1 MDAAPTLYQIE
12 ARLRS
17 ALSDPGPCPDAH
29 SRVAPQPRVGWKA
42 GVIPEGSRAAAALL
56 LLYPIG
62 DRAHLCL
69 PRRAGSLGTHAGQIS
84 LPGGAVDDGEKIE
97 EAALREAHEE
107 IGLSSNGLRVLGRLT
122 PLYIP
127 VSNFA
132 LHPVLGVLTTR
143 PSLAASAAE
152 VAHILEVALDD
163 LLAPTNLRPGWIWRD
178 RETITVPFFALGGE
192 RVWGATAMV
201 LSELVH
207 LLQLDATAPP
217 NTEPGQSEPGWNP
230 RP

>member
-1 MDAAPTLYQIE
+1 MDAARTLYQIE
-12 ARLRS
+12 ASLRS

-29 SRVAPQPRVGWKA
+29 SRVAPRPRVGWKA
-42 GVIPEGSRAAAALL
+42 GVIPEGSRTAAALL
-56 LLYPIG
+56 LLYPID

-69 PRRAGSLGTHAGQIS
+69 TRRAGSLGTHAGQIS
-84 LPGGAVDDGEKIE
+84 LPGGAVDEGETIE
-97 EAALREAHEE
+97 QAALREAREE
-107 IGLSSNGLRVLGRLT
+107 VGLDSKNLQVLGRLT

-132 LHPVLGVLTTR
+132 LYPVLGVLAER
-143 PSLAASAAE
+143 PSLVASADE
-152 VAHILEVALDD
+152 VAHILEVAIDD
-163 LLAPTNLRPGWIWRD
+163 LLSPSSLRPGWLWRGAD
-178 RETITVPFFALGGE
+178 TITVPFFALCGE

-207 LLQLDATAPP
+207 LLSHDESTPRTTAP
-217 NTEPGQSEPGWNP
+217 GVSEPGWNP